1 MKNSEIIYYIDRY
14 CAQKKNFDSPL
25 NTDLAFTMLAHGY
38 LYIRPGEDTEKF
50 VSDVLD
56 ALKVGACK
64 GIEMYRRYYFDSY
77 SLDEW
82 MRIYMA
88 EEALNVAKKAF
99 DETYFNTQASR
110 LDPNEECNESL
121 LDKYLKLMDKKQLL
135 DFLHMCTH
143 YSQDYLVFTN
153 GNISVYWELHEC
165 CRKKDP
171 SLPQEWYDYKR
182 GRCLNDDD
190 PYYMAD
196 YLSNEEIIYAIERA
210 IVDNK
215 SLAGHLARRF
225 YDTGN
230 IEYIDPYIH
239 LISSYELATCR
250 DIYNPQIFHEC
261 F

>member
-1 MKNSEIIYYIDRY
+1 MTNREIINFIDRY
-14 CAQKKNFDSPL
+14 CAQKKDFDSPL

-88 EEALNVAKKAF
+88 EEALNVAKEAF

-153 GNISVYWELHEC
+153 GNISVYLELHKC
-165 CRKKDP
+165 CRKKDS
-171 SLPQEWYDYKR
+171 SLPQEWYE

-190 PYYMAD
+190 PYYVAD
-196 YLSNEEIIYAIERA
+196 YLSNEEIIDAIERD
-210 IVDNK
+210 IVYNK
-215 SLAGHLARRF
+215 SLAGHLARRL
-225 YDTGN
+225 YTTGD
-230 IEYIDPYIH
+230 IDYIDPYIH
-239 LISSYELATCR
+239 LISSYELATGR
-250 DIYNPQIFHEC
+250 DIYNPQIYQEC
-261 F
+261 L